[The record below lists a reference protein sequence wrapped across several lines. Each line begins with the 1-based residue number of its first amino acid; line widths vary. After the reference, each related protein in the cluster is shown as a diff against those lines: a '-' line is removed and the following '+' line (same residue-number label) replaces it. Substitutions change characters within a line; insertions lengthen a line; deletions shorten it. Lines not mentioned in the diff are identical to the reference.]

1 MHRIPLLMLALLAG
15 ALAGPQAAP
24 AQDFA
29 VAGVPEPLGRSGDYD
44 AIFATLRA
52 AGITA
57 FFPTF
62 QFVEAPEPE
71 TLGREVDFMP
81 PCRPDDPAFAA
92 MRRHGIRLIA
102 AAHLLYDPDAPF
114 PRRAADPLVALIAC
128 TGRDGL
134 LGILSYDEPGYS
146 GISPDRTAAL
156 FAHVRDIAPDL
167 PVLMVHGPLVI
178 EPGRH
183 DTPDA
188 QRAYLDAVV
197 VHSRH
202 ADIVGFSTY
211 PVPPDVALLGTPGT
225 GMAVVDHVTAARGYM
240 EWLESTLPDKDRM
253 AVLQVFNYAD
263 QLTPDLLA
271 RIAPAA
277 LRARLAPPSEAEL
290 EDMARE
296 SIAGGAGLIIWYGA
310 NFAKTADDPGWVAML
325 AVSRRLS
332 GAP

>member
-1 MHRIPLLMLALLAG
+1 MQSLSRLMVALVASVF
-15 ALAGPQAAP
+15 AVPQAAP

-29 VAGVPEPLGRSGDYD
+29 AAGVPAPLGRTGDYD
-44 AIFATLRA
+44 AIFATLHA

-62 QFVEAPEPE
+62 QFVEVPEPE

-81 PCRPDDPAFAA
+81 PCHPDDPAFAA

-102 AAHLLYDPDAPF
+102 AASLLYDPDAPF
-114 PRRAADPLVALIAC
+114 PARAADPLAALIAC

-183 DTPDA
+183 DTAEA

-197 VHSRH
+197 AHSRH

-211 PVPPDVALLGTPGT
+211 PVPPEVARMGAPGA
-225 GMAVVDHVTAARGYM
+225 GLAVVDHVTAARGYM
-240 EWLESTLPDKDRM
+240 QWLSRALPDTDRM

-263 QLTPDLLA
+263 QVTPGLLA

-277 LRARLAPPSEAEL
+277 LRARLAPPNEAQL
-290 EDMARE
+290 EQMARE

-310 NFAKTADDPGWVAML
+310 NFAKTADDPGWLAML